1 MLRPTQAAGTIN
13 GSVWIAVTTGRP
25 VLGANTFTPGIF
37 SIHAVS
43 SVTSVGRSEIIE
55 TGFIYSTDTI
65 GGWEHMNM
73 EKSGLIHRVT
83 TLERVAATGAGA
95 FRDSNVHRDRPFTP
109 AAATTYFVRAYAINA
124 NNDTTYNPPLTA
136 APTSVATL
144 AFSGG
149 RTAINSTTYAETLAT
164 TTTDNL
170 VEGLNRDSV
179 DVTVIYSLTGV
190 NDTTF
195 MNYTTGVLRDTI
207 HEYGFVWGFAASPT
221 IADNRIVSNKKRI
234 SQDTFGIQFPIS
246 TTERTL
252 HVRPYAIS
260 LSFEA
265 AGTAPTYGTASSQLM
280 RLPQANTTAAGAV
293 TDSSATLNGNLIW
306 NGGVALI
313 EAGFQLTTVS
323 GDYSDA
329 VIVRPT
335 AIPTAGM
342 SASTIPLGRLEPG
355 TTYHFRAFYINRWG
369 MLTYGTEF
377 PFTTLTSAVMAQ
389 RFRDTPVVRDALA
402 LTLATV
408 READRGRIEAS
419 IRLFHNMSA
428 AVQSILAPEK
438 ALLDS
443 LLAEITEDE

>member
-1 MLRPTQAAGTIN
+1 
-13 GSVWIAVTTGRP
+13 
-25 VLGANTFTPGIF
+25 
-37 SIHAVS
+37 
-43 SVTSVGRSEIIE
+43 
-55 TGFIYSTDTI
+55 
-65 GGWEHMNM
+65 
-73 EKSGLIHRVT
+73 
-83 TLERVAATGAGA
+83 
-95 FRDSNVHRDRPFTP
+95 
-109 AAATTYFVRAYAINA
+109 
-124 NNDTTYNPPLTA
+124 
-136 APTSVATL
+136 
-144 AFSGG
+144 
-149 RTAINSTTYAETLAT
+149 
-164 TTTDNL
+164 
-170 VEGLNRDSV
+170 
-179 DVTVIYSLTGV
+179 
-190 NDTTF
+190 
-195 MNYTTGVLRDTI
+195 
-207 HEYGFVWGFAASPT
+207 
-221 IADNRIVSNKKRI
+221 
-234 SQDTFGIQFPIS
+234 
-246 TTERTL
+246 
-252 HVRPYAIS
+252 
-260 LSFEA
+260 
-265 AGTAPTYGTASSQLM
+265 
-280 RLPQANTTAAGAV
+280 
-293 TDSSATLNGNLIW
+293 
-306 NGGVALI
+306 LI

-428 AVQSILAPEK
+428 AVQAILAPEK